1 MNYALKTTPI
11 EAAQRV
17 SQISEGWNEAP
28 AMFEKVMLF
37 L

>member
-17 SQISEGWNEAP
+17 SQISEGSNEAP
-28 AMFEKVMLF
+28 AMSV
-37 L
+37 